1 MTPEERAP
9 YKEKAKEQKFV
20 LKTSKNVEKLT
31 CTGTPVSFMEKEKQ
45 DAEQKERQMK
55 RDIET
60 TISRSVKN
68 DGKYMNFVLFINY
81 WYSLRNYN
89 DFND

>member
-1 MTPEERAP
+1 MTAEERAP
-9 YKEKAKEQKFV
+9 YKEKAKEQKFI
-20 LKTSKNVEKLT
+20 LKTAKNVEKLT

-60 TISRSVKN
+60 TVSRSVKN
-68 DGKYMNFVLFINY
+68 DGK
-81 WYSLRNYN
+81 LRNLFRIFY
-89 DFND
+89 